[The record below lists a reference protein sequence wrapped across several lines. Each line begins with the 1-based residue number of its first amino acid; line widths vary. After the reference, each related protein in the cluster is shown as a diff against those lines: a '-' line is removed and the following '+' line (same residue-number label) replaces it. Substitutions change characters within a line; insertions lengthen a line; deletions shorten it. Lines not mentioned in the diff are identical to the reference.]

1 MIPCQY
7 VPHGVGI
14 DTNRGSEFG
23 IRDEGIRGSEFGVR
37 DEGDWASR
45 GIFVL
50 PNLGVRSSGF
60 ETKGFGVRGS
70 RRRGLGFER
79 DFRLTESRA
88 SEFGVRGLGF
98 ECDSNS

>member
-23 IRDEGIRGSEFGVR
+23 VRSSEFG
-37 DEGDWASR
+37 
-45 GIFVL
+45 I
-50 PNLGVRSSGF
+50 RSSGF
-60 ETKGFGVRGS
+60 GV
-70 RRRGLGFER
+70 RGLGFER
-79 DFRLTESRA
+79 DFRLTESRG